1 MRVSF
6 THGADGTGIAT
17 YTTDWHV
24 RDGVRLYRRVVVS
37 RHFAYD
43 RLTQGEAIEY
53 RIRHVEHNEA
63 GAERVLLSGA
73 VSTFAAALDVL
84 GRELSRLITAGFAR
98 KADLERVP
106 TVRRRPRPHP
116 VGA

>member
-6 THGADGTGIAT
+6 TQGTDGAGIAT

-24 RDGVRLYRRVVVS
+24 RDGVRLYRRVIVS
-37 RHFAYD
+37 RHLGGHD
-43 RLTQGEAIEY
+43 RLTLSETVEY
-53 RIRHVEHNEA
+53 RIRHVEHTEG
-63 GAERVLLSGA
+63 GAERVLLNNG

-84 GRELSRLITAGFAR
+84 GRELSRLIAGGFAR
-98 KADLERVP
+98 KSDLERVP
-106 TVRRRPRPHP
+106 AVRRRPRP